1 MYKSVI
7 TSSSNP
13 FPTTNSSSNSVIG
26 NNANTFANTVAVV
39 GGGIIGT
46 CIALQLQKSGKQ
58 VTLIE
63 RDKDC
68 NGASSGNAGHIA
80 TEQVHPVASL
90 GILKQIPSML
100 FDPLGALRIDYRY
113 LPQLMP
119 WFVKLLLALLPKP
132 YQHSCSALQVIN
144 GQALAEW
151 QGLLAEENLSHL
163 MPVNGSYLVAEK
175 QSSLQ
180 NLQQQITGLEKS
192 GVTVDFI
199 EQNQLLN
206 ELPILNDKQLGGLF
220 FPETAHVVNPKT
232 VCQSLM
238 AQFCK
243 HGGQLI
249 YDEVVNVQE
258 QETCVDVGLKN
269 SNELLTVDKAVIACG
284 IFSKQLVK
292 QLTNINPPLQAERGY
307 HLMTDLSDPQNS
319 NLTTSSSTPIIEPLI
334 SAPVSSIDRRFIM
347 TPMEHGLRLAGTVE
361 YSTTHASPNYQRA
374 TNLLPLANGML
385 NQPLKA
391 IDKPWMG
398 LRPTLPDSL
407 PVIDRRGRIGY
418 AFGHQHLGLT
428 QSAIT
433 AKWITDL
440 MNDRQ
445 PSVDLSAYRLG
456 RF

>member
-1 MYKSVI
+1 MEGTMKGTNETQETKKIDSMVVI
-7 TSSSNP
+7 
-13 FPTTNSSSNSVIG
+13 
-26 NNANTFANTVAVV
+26 
-39 GGGIIGT
+39 GGGIVGT

-119 WFVKLLLALLPKP
+119 WFIKLLLTLLPKP

-151 QGLLAEENLSHL
+151 QRLLAEENLSHL

-180 NLQQQITGLEKS
+180 GLQQQITGLEKA
-192 GVTVDFI
+192 GVAVDFI
-199 EQNQLLN
+199 EQKQLLN

-238 AQFCK
+238 AQFRK
-243 HGGQLI
+243 HGGQII
-249 YDEVVNVQE
+249 YDEVVDVQE
-258 QETCVDVGLKN
+258 QETHVEVALKN
-269 SNELLTVDKAVIACG
+269 STSLKNATESLTVDKAVIACG

-292 QLTNINPPLQAERGY
+292 QLTNITAPLQAERGY
-307 HLMTDLSDPQNS
+307 HLMTDLSDHQNS
-319 NLTTSSSTPIIEPLI
+319 NLPVSAPLI
-334 SAPVSSIDRRFIM
+334 SAPISSIDRRFIM

-361 YSTTHASPNYQRA
+361 YSTMHASPNYQRA

-385 NQPLKA
+385 NQRLKA
-391 IDKPWMG
+391 IDRPWMG

-433 AKWITDL
+433 AKWMTEL
-440 MNDRQ
+440 MNGRQ

>member
-151 QGLLAEENLSHL
+151 QGLLAEENHHRTR
-163 MPVNGSYLVAEK
+163 E
-175 QSSLQ
+175 
-180 NLQQQITGLEKS
+180 I
-192 GVTVDFI
+192 
-199 EQNQLLN
+199 
-206 ELPILNDKQLGGLF
+206 
-220 FPETAHVVNPKT
+220 
-232 VCQSLM
+232 
-238 AQFCK
+238 
-243 HGGQLI
+243 
-249 YDEVVNVQE
+249 
-258 QETCVDVGLKN
+258 
-269 SNELLTVDKAVIACG
+269 
-284 IFSKQLVK
+284 
-292 QLTNINPPLQAERGY
+292 RG
-307 HLMTDLSDPQNS
+307 D
-319 NLTTSSSTPIIEPLI
+319 
-334 SAPVSSIDRRFIM
+334 
-347 TPMEHGLRLAGTVE
+347 G
-361 YSTTHASPNYQRA
+361 
-374 TNLLPLANGML
+374 
-385 NQPLKA
+385 
-391 IDKPWMG
+391 
-398 LRPTLPDSL
+398 
-407 PVIDRRGRIGY
+407 
-418 AFGHQHLGLT
+418 
-428 QSAIT
+428 
-433 AKWITDL
+433 
-440 MNDRQ
+440 
-445 PSVDLSAYRLG
+445 
-456 RF
+456 